1 MDKYGCMTELYADP
15 GNVEGTTYGKRWQ
28 RHQWSQLV
36 EEQAFDNPETQSIV
50 MAIHGGGIEPGTSEI
65 ALAAAGYHPATL
77 IPATDGQGLH
87 DFWIFEG
94 LLPKENEDLHVAA
107 INYNEPIATELVQ
120 NAQRCLS
127 LHGCSDT
134 KANVSE
140 THPLG
145 IIQIGGLDF
154 ELRTIVLEELAA
166 AGIPA
171 EITTDEELKGEDP
184 RNIGNKTQIGG
195 CVQLEM
201 GKKYRASLFGTNT
214 RPRRKHTTNAQ
225 FWLLVGTLRQAMNK
239 ANVGLGDNVAH
250 PSCES

>member
-1 MDKYGCMTELYADP
+1 MDKYGSMTELYADP
-15 GNVEGTTYGKRWQ
+15 GNVEGTTYGKRWH
-28 RHQWSQLV
+28 RNEWRQLL
-36 EEQAFDNPETQSIV
+36 EEQTTDNPETQKIV

-77 IPATDGQGLH
+77 IPVDDGRGLH
-87 DFWIFEG
+87 DLWLFEG
-94 LLPKENEDLHVAA
+94 LLSKRNDDLHVAA

-120 NAQRCLS
+120 NARRCLS
-127 LHGCSDT
+127 LHGCTDA
-134 KANVSE
+134 KAKVSE

-154 ELRTIVLEELAA
+154 ELRHIVMEELAA

-171 EITTDEELKGEDP
+171 EIATDEELKGEDP

-201 GKKYRASLFGTNT
+201 GKSYRASLFEVNT

-225 FWLLVGTLRQAMNK
+225 FWLLVRALRQAMSR
-239 ANVGLGDNVAH
+239 VGVDNIPAH
-250 PSCES
+250 PSCH